1 MPSPRPSLSAWCY
14 SFAWI
19 ASLADQVLHVQVLGT
34 AAGIAMLLFLLLEF
48 PNQRRYAQVLLI
60 ALVAIGMVGIIPS
73 RHPLALFDAGWR
85 RGASY
90 AVFFFAISTLR
101 DAAQTSR
108 LVHRCGRH
116 LVTQPPGRRYAAL
129 TAGGHLFGIILSYG
143 SIDLLGAMVMR
154 ANTLESAGGSAATQS
169 LRTRRMMMA
178 IYRGFA
184 VMNCW
189 NPINIMTVVV
199 SSAVPAAPMRLLL
212 PFAFL
217 TSLGMVAIGWL
228 EDRQSAAR
236 LATRTVTHWQNS
248 DGWTIHLRVLAIVAL
263 VLVLAEAVSILSGLP
278 LVGCVTLTVPI
289 VAMGWVLVQS
299 QRTILRRPAERLPR
313 SAAVLH
319 RRIMR
324 FVRHAPNLRAE
335 ATVLAG
341 SGFMGVALGSVL
353 PAGGIAPFI
362 AHVPAWLVPLLVPA
376 VLIVTGQIGL
386 NPIAMI
392 ALLGAAVPDPRALG
406 VSPAALAF
414 ACMLGWGL
422 GVNMTPMSSAAI
434 ITARWARVSPW
445 TVATTWNLVF
455 TLSSL
460 VLAWVAIA
468 ALAAAWDR

>member
-1 MPSPRPSLSAWCY
+1 M
-14 SFAWI
+14 
-19 ASLADQVLHVQVLGT
+19 LHLRAFGT
-34 AAGIAMLLFLLLEF
+34 AAGLAMLLFLLLEF
-48 PNQRRYAQVLLI
+48 RNQRRYAQVLFL
-60 ALVAIGMVGIIPS
+60 ALVGIGMVGVIPAA
-73 RHPLALFDAGWR
+73 HPLALFDAGWR
-85 RGASY
+85 RGAGY
-90 AVFFFAISTLR
+90 AAFFFAISTLR

-129 TAGGHLFGIILSYG
+129 TSGGHLFGIILSYG
-143 SIDLLGAMVMR
+143 SIDLLGAMMMR
-154 ANTLESAGGSAATQS
+154 ANTLEAAGGSVDTQTR
-169 LRTRRMMMA
+169 RTRRMMMA

-212 PFAFL
+212 PFAFI
-217 TSLGMVAIGWL
+217 TSVGMGTIGWL
-228 EDRQSAAR
+228 EDRMS
-236 LATRTVTHWQNS
+236 ATRRTTRAVMQRQS
-248 DGWTIHLRVLAIVAL
+248 SEGWTIHLRVLAIIAL
-263 VLVLAEAVSILSGLP
+263 VLVLAESGSILSGIA
-278 LVGCVTLTVPI
+278 LVTCVTLTVPM
-289 VAMGWVLVQS
+289 VAMGWVLAQS
-299 QRTILRRPAERLPR
+299 WPTIRRRPAEWLPR

-341 SGFMGVALGSVL
+341 SGFMGVTLGSVL
-353 PAGGIAPFI
+353 HAGGITPFL
-362 AHVPAWLVPLLVPA
+362 AHLPAWLIPLLVPA

-392 ALLGAAVPDPRALG
+392 ALLGAAVPDPLAFG

-434 ITARWARVSPW
+434 ITARWSRVSPW

-460 VLAWVAIA
+460 LLAWAAIA
-468 ALAAAWDR
+468 LLSAAWGT